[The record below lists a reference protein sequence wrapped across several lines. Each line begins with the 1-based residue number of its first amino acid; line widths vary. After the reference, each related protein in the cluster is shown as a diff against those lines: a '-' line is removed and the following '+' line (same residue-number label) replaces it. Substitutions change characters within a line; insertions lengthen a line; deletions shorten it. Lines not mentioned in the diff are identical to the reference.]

1 MAVGIIYWRYRV
13 ALAHG
18 GPPRD
23 SDRLALEPDEQG
35 AAGDTIAGCH
45 VHVVTVPSNGEA
57 TGISIF
63 IASRTT
69 SGCRARMSSPAWTS
83 NG

>member
-1 MAVGIIYWRYRV
+1 MLSRLDLVLLFLIVYDMTVSPDSETPAPSSGRSLPRRSPSEIIYWRYRV

-35 AAGDTIAGCH
+35 AAGDTIAG
-45 VHVVTVPSNGEA
+45 
-57 TGISIF
+57 
-63 IASRTT
+63 
-69 SGCRARMSSPAWTS
+69 
-83 NG
+83 